1 MRKYYK
7 FITAIAFFLAV
18 ALISFLFNYKPALA
32 PENPESVFREM
43 KINGQIIKVE
53 IADTV
58 EKRSKGLSGRKSM
71 PENQGMLF
79 VFTTPDHYSFWMKD
93 MNFNLDFI
101 WISGN
106 EIVEI
111 TRNVRPEDYEP
122 ASTPSSTSSSL
133 GGRANRGEPPKSLV
147 PKNKID
153 KVLEVNA
160 GAVDRLGIKEGDRL
174 EF

>member
-1 MRKYYK
+1 MKKYYK
-7 FITAIAFFLAV
+7 ILIV
-18 ALISFLFNYKPALA
+18 ALLISIIAIFLFLFGHKPVLA
-32 PENPESVFREM
+32 PENFNDYKTEEI
-43 KINGQIIKVE
+43 KIGDKIINVE

-79 VFTTPDHYSFWMKD
+79 VFPAPDYYSFWMKN
-93 MNFNLDFI
+93 MNFGLDFI
-101 WISGN
+101 WIKGN
-106 EIVEI
+106 EIMEI
-111 TRNVRPEDYEP
+111 TKNVKPEDYQS
-122 ASTPSSTSSSL
+122 ASTQ
-133 GGRANRGEPPKSLV
+133 RGEPPKSLV

-160 GAVDRLGIKEGDRL
+160 GMAEKMGIQEGDKV